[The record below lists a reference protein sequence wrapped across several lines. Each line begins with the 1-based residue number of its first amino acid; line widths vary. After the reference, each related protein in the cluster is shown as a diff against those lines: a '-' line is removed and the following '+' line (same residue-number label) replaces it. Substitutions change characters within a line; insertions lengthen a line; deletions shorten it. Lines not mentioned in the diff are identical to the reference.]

1 MVNVYFETSSTAELV
16 ARFADEETYMECLA
30 SLEKLAKQRRMHV
43 SESVTSQSLEGEI
56 E

>member
-16 ARFADEETYMECLA
+16 ARFADEETYMA
-30 SLEKLAKQRRMHV
+30 SLPALVKLAKQRRMHV